1 MGANACSVSFGGS
14 IPLFGP
20 SGGDGMLLGGSLLA
34 GNCEFSMMGTI
45 CAPDISLVELTFGC
59 LNKGLTD

>member
-14 IPLFGP
+14 IPYSVHLVMMACCLVEACLRATVNF
-20 SGGDGMLLGGSLLA
+20 LLA
-34 GNCEFSMMGTI
+34 H
-45 CAPDISLVELTFGC
+45 CATDISLVELAFGC